1 MLIIHNAPFASPSA
15 RPGLSGPRL
24 YSRRRYLSGL
34 GAAAPTLQTS
44 APDPTA
50 AVIAQVCPSGIT
62 KSPCGFG
69 TDTSE
74 VQALFQSSVASRLLL
89 WPPPSAKW
97 ANCTNAPSSTAS
109 KVTKIAS
116 SGAGMTAGILT
127 AAAVS
132 GPFAPIVAGVGAV
145 LGLVSGIFA
154 HHSQAVALQSSVL
167 CQNVP
172 AANTALQGIDQEL
185 AAGAATPQ
193 QAAAAYSTLAQGF
206 TASLRSDPSYKK
218 GDGLD
223 AYNTAMQ
230 LVIQARL
237 NDLKAGLLTGGAPA
251 PFAGTAAG
259 LATSLGL
266 PPIALWAAA
275 GLAVWF
281 LL

>member
-1 MLIIHNAPFASPSA
+1 MLIICTAEPLPTPSPRRS
-15 RPGLSGPRL
+15 LSGPRSH
-24 YSRRRYLSGL
+24 SRRRSFL
-34 GAAAPTLQTS
+34 GATTPVQAS
-44 APDPTA
+44 APDPTS
-50 AVIAQVCPSGIT
+50 AVIATVCPAGIIS

-74 VQALFQSSVASRLLL
+74 VQQVFQSSVASRMLL
-89 WPPPSAKW
+89 WPPPSTKW
-97 ANCTNAPSSTAS
+97 ANCTSAPSQTAAQI
-109 KVTKIAS
+109 TKIGAT
-116 SGAGMTAGILT
+116 GAGMTAGILT

-132 GPFAPIVAGVGAV
+132 GPLAPIVGAVGAIV
-145 LGLVSGIFA
+145 GVISGIFA

-172 AANTALQGIDQEL
+172 AANAAFQGIDQQL
-185 AAGAATPQ
+185 ATGTATPQ
-193 QAAAAYSTLAQGF
+193 QAATAYSALASQF
-206 TASLRSDPSYKK
+206 TAALRSDPSYKK

-230 LVIQARL
+230 LVVLART

-251 PFAGTAAG
+251 PFASSAAG

-275 GLAVWF
+275 GLALWF